1 MTEFGLTTKTG
12 KDIIMRKSCLSI
24 QDAYE
29 YFSKIKQMPLIEF
42 KKIFLVIKFC
52 TIIILF

>member
-12 KDIIMRKSCLSI
+12 KDIIMRKMCSNI

-29 YFSKIKQMPLIEF
+29 YFSKIKQMPLNEF
-42 KKIFLVIKFC
+42 KKIFLVVK
-52 TIIILF
+52 L